1 METFF
6 QHLFFFHWKAQ
17 KEART
22 LKTALSHRYTHDNKT
37 DRRLYR
43 SWEMDVSAVWLWND
57 SDLERLCFKPT
68 WWTAM
73 IHKDEHTHTH
83 TKKVESSG
91 RQNGHRHLTLYF
103 ILVSVL
109 QDAKYIIIMLYSQWR
124 PIHQSVNWCGCL
136 YTRPGF
142 IEKWSMAWEQKQ
154 MKCVCGLG
162 SSFRSPTGL
171 LMGAQNNKDNILPKK
186 TKNSPFSH
194 YLPWF

>member
-1 METFF
+1 MTTRQTDACTDLGRWMCQQSDYEMIQIWNTCASS
-6 QHLFFFHWKAQ
+6 QHGELQRFIKM
-17 KEART
+17 
-22 LKTALSHRYTHDNKT
+22 N
-37 DRRLYR
+37 
-43 SWEMDVSAVWLWND
+43 
-57 SDLERLCFKPT
+57 
-68 WWTAM
+68 
-73 IHKDEHTHTH
+73 THTH

-124 PIHQSVNWCGCL
+124 PIHQSVNWCGWL

-186 TKNSPFSH
+186 NSPCSH